1 MFQSFYKHFK
11 TVANANK
18 VTAWKSKELSDESI
32 KLPATSDNS
41 LNPRANYIDNAK
53 IQVKFDG
60 SCSKLDKVTFTHK
73 KTYTYIYIYI
83 YIYIYLILVQV
94 RLRDVNKIP

>member
-18 VTAWKSKELSDESI
+18 VTAWKSKELSDESR

-41 LNPRANYIDNAK
+41 LNPRTNYIDNAK

-60 SCSKLDKVTFTHK
+60 SCLKLDKVTFTHK
-73 KTYTYIYIYI
+73 KIYIYI
-83 YIYIYLILVQV
+83 FVVKY
-94 RLRDVNKIP
+94 

>member
-32 KLPATSDNS
+32 KLPAASNNS
-41 LNPRANYIDNAK
+41 LAQVLNYINT
-53 IQVKFDG
+53 
-60 SCSKLDKVTFTHK
+60 KL
-73 KTYTYIYIYI
+73 
-83 YIYIYLILVQV
+83 
-94 RLRDVNKIP
+94 